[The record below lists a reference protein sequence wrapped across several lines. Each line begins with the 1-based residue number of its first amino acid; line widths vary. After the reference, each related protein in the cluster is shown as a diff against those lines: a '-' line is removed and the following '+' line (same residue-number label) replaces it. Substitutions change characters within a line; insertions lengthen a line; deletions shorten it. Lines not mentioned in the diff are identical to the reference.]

1 MKLLTNDI
9 NILKSIKVWKN
20 DMSNIN
26 IFKRKKSE
34 NIDMKVWIYNTNY
47 KNNLN
52 YKNILGSLLE

>member
-52 YKNILGSLLE
+52 YKNTSKKTHR